1 MPSVASRSSA
11 VVVPS
16 VSAKVAWHEERP
28 GSRRKGARRKEEGEQ
43 ERIRRKDDRPFMFF
57 RVPPSSSPTPPPAG
71 QVTWLQCEADKV
83 SILHASVCP
92 RPRWR
97 PWRTSRSVS
106 S

>member
-16 VSAKVAWHEERP
+16 VSAKVAWREERP
-28 GSRRKGARRKEEGEQ
+28 GSRRKEARKKQEGEQ

-71 QVTWLQCEADKV
+71 QVTWLWFLRCRVPGQ
-83 SILHASVCP
+83 L
-92 RPRWR
+92 
-97 PWRTSRSVS
+97 S
-106 S
+106 SGMGPKH

>member
-16 VSAKVAWHEERP
+16 VSAKVAWRDERP
-28 GSRRKGARRKEEGEQ
+28 GSRRKEARRPRQEGDQ

-71 QVTWLQCEADKV
+71 QVTWLQ
-83 SILHASVCP
+83 
-92 RPRWR
+92 
-97 PWRTSRSVS
+97 
-106 S
+106 

>member
-1 MPSVASRSSA
+1 M
-11 VVVPS
+11 
-16 VSAKVAWHEERP
+16 SAKVAWQEERP
-28 GSRRKGARRKEEGEQ
+28 GSRRKEARRQRQEGDQERIRRKQEGDQ

-71 QVTWLQCEADKV
+71 QVTWLQCEGDIKV
-83 SILHASVCP
+83 SALLASACP
-92 RPRWR
+92 RPPWR